1 MYRLAL
7 GRTISDVSPLPA
19 VHRASPQDS
28 CPGAVR
34 LHQAADGGLARVR
47 IPGGALTAAQWQAL
61 VTAAR
66 ELGNG
71 QLELTSRGNLQLR
84 GLRDGDE
91 TPLSARLQGA
101 GLLPS
106 ASHERVRNL
115 LASPL
120 TGRDGA
126 GLADVRPLIA
136 EFDRALCAR
145 PALAELSGRFLFAL
159 DDGRA
164 DVLAGEPDIAV
175 TATSPT
181 SMRLLLAGR
190 PVGAPAPSA
199 TAVQWMLAA
208 AEAFLAERHAQG
220 GNAWRLAE
228 LTDGPARVAARLG
241 LPEPRGDA
249 GPAHGQLHG
258 PDSGVADP
266 ATRTGPA
273 GQLPSPG
280 PFRQLDGASGLVV
293 GVPLGSLDVEQ
304 AAALLAP
311 QLILTPWRSIVLPD
325 LAAGDLAELT
335 ARCAR
340 LGMIT
345 DGSDPL
351 HGVTAC
357 TGRPGCASA
366 LADVRADAVRVHRA
380 AAGAPAVGVHWSGCA
395 RCCGRP
401 AGTVTDLIA
410 TGAGYQVRRGG
421 RSVEIGAAPAEL
433 AAALRPDLNPDLDLA
448 GAR

>member
-1 MYRLAL
+1 M
-7 GRTISDVSPLPA
+7 
-19 VHRASPQDS
+19 
-28 CPGAVR
+28 R
-34 LHQAADGGLARVR
+34 LHHAADGGLARVR
-47 IPGGALTAAQWQAL
+47 IPGGALSAAQWQAL

-91 TPLSARLQGA
+91 MPLSARLRDA

-199 TAVQWMLAA
+199 TAVEWMLAA

-228 LTDGPARVAARLG
+228 LTDGPTRVAARLG
-241 LPEPRGDA
+241 LAEPGGDA
-249 GPAHGQLHG
+249 GPAHG
-258 PDSGVADP
+258 PDSEGADP

-273 GQLPSPG
+273 SDPPPPG
-280 PFRQLDGASGLVV
+280 PFRQRDGASGLVI
-293 GVPLGSLDVEQ
+293 GVPLGSLNAEQ

-325 LAAGDLAELT
+325 LPAGDLAELS

-345 DGSDPL
+345 DRSDPL

-366 LADVRADAVRVHRA
+366 LADVRADALRAHRA
-380 AAGAPAVGVHWSGCA
+380 AAGTPSAGVHWSGCA
-395 RCCGRP
+395 RRCGRP

-410 TGAGYQVRRGG
+410 TGAGYQVRRAGQ
-421 RSVEIGAAPAEL
+421 SVEIGAAPAEL
-433 AAALRPDLNPDLDLA
+433 AAALHPDLDPHLA